1 MKELLHYKLAAITWL
16 TGLLIQRHHR
26 KMLWDT
32 RKVWASRELMFK
44 EPDTAWVSGVSLR
57 GGAAGGMITRIGYL
71 ASALHCCL
79 FEINLTTHD
88 LAGLGLCLD
97 MSLCLS
103 TPATGI
109 LLGINKYVKQAF
121 LCISCMQPLW
131 KISHLCNTN
140 TYFLRIRDE
149 NANVF

>member
-1 MKELLHYKLAAITWL
+1 MS
-16 TGLLIQRHHR
+16 
-26 KMLWDT
+26 
-32 RKVWASRELMFK
+32 VW
-44 EPDTAWVSGVSLR
+44 SLVEGR
-57 GGAAGGMITRIGYL
+57 GGAAGGMITRIGSL
-71 ASALHCCL
+71 ASALRCCL

-103 TPATGI
+103 APATGI

-131 KISHLCNTN
+131 KIPHCAIQTH
-140 TYFLRIRDE
+140 
-149 NANVF
+149 VFSGYMTKMPVYLKYCLEHKD